1 MMIKDEIECDTG
13 PIALHEWKLPF
24 GTRIHEFWGAS
35 TLEAHPALS
44 AAPFSPSA
52 TTQTPGQA
60 PFLTIVINV
69 RGHNHHEDSPC
80 HNTTYSDDI
89 AKSSRR
95 VANALSGSQS
105 SPAIMAPSRSRLSG
119 NDTDASMQDA
129 PEPSPRPAYEM
140 DMDETPDYTD
150 SDTNPNTTA
159 SSVVGEPISDGRKR
173 RSEANQLRRSIF
185 GRKHDRLGE
194 SKEDD
199 TIRRFRYLLGLTD
212 LFRHFIE
219 TNPDP
224 KIRDIMTEIDRQNA
238 EEAKAKKGGARQGG
252 ATSDRRRRTE
262 AEEDA
267 ELLKDE
273 KHGGSAETVFRES
286 PSFIQGQMRD
296 YQVAGLNWLISLH
309 ENGISG
315 ILADEMGLGKTL
327 QTISF
332 LGYLR
337 HIMGITGPH
346 LVTVPKSTLDNWKR
360 EFAKWTPEVNVLVL
374 QGAKEERANL
384 ISERLVDE
392 NFDVCITSY
401 EMILREKA
409 HLKKFAWEYIIIDEA
424 HRIKNEES
432 SLAQVI
438 RLFNSRNRLL
448 ITGTPLQNNLHELWA
463 LLNFLLPDVFGDSEA
478 FDQWFSGQDRDQ
490 DTVVQQLHR
499 VLRPFLL
506 RRVKSD
512 VEKSLLPK
520 KEVNVYIGMSEMQVK
535 WYQKILEK
543 DIDAVNG
550 AGGKRESKTRLL
562 NIVMQLRKCCN
573 HPYLFEGAEPGPPYT
588 TDEHLVYN
596 AGKMVVLDKLLK
608 RLQTQGSRVL
618 IFSQMSRLLDILED
632 YCVFRQYKY
641 CRIDGG
647 TAHEDR
653 IAAID
658 EYNKPGSEK
667 FVFLLTTRAGG
678 LGINLTTADIVVLY
692 DSDWNPQADLQA
704 MDRAHRIGQT
714 KQVVVYRF
722 VTDNAIEEK
731 VLERAAQKLRLDQL
745 VIQQGRA
752 QQAAKAAANKDELLS
767 MIQHGAENVFKQKG
781 ATGLIAEKGTDMT
794 DDDIDKILSSGET
807 RTKELNAR
815 YEKLGIDDLQKFT
828 SESAYDWN
836 GENFAAKKKD
846 IGMTWINPAKRER
859 KEQTYSIDKY
869 YRQAMYGSSGGPKE
883 QKPKAPRAP
892 KQIHIQDYQFYPPA
906 LRDLQDR
913 ETAYYRKEIG
923 YKVPLADGDEENLSD
938 REAERALD
946 QQEIDEATP
955 LTEEE
960 QEEKQKLSQL
970 GFSDWNRRDFQQF
983 VNGSAKFGRTDYEGI
998 ATEVDSKT
1006 PQEVKA
1012 YAKIFWVRYTELADY
1027 MKAIKTIE
1035 DGEEKLRKIEHQR
1048 KMLRKKMQQYRVPLQ
1063 QLKINYSVSTTN
1075 KKVYTEEEDRFLLV
1089 QLDKHG
1095 VDSEGIFETIRDEIR
1110 DSPLFRFD
1118 WFFQS
1123 RTPNEL
1129 SRRCTTLLTT
1139 IVKEFEDVNTTK
1151 ANGHVNGRGKR
1162 EPEDEENDEDS
1173 ILGMAPP
1180 KKKSKNGVK
1189 NKALDNVKSGT
1200 GSKATSAAPSRASSV
1215 ASNQSTKAKPKGK
1228 KK

>member
-1 MMIKDEIECDTG
+1 
-13 PIALHEWKLPF
+13 
-24 GTRIHEFWGAS
+24 
-35 TLEAHPALS
+35 
-44 AAPFSPSA
+44 
-52 TTQTPGQA
+52 
-60 PFLTIVINV
+60 
-69 RGHNHHEDSPC
+69 
-80 HNTTYSDDI
+80 
-89 AKSSRR
+89 
-95 VANALSGSQS
+95 
-105 SPAIMAPSRSRLSG
+105 MA
-119 NDTDASMQDA
+119 
-129 PEPSPRPAYEM
+129 
-140 DMDETPDYTD
+140 
-150 SDTNPNTTA
+150 
-159 SSVVGEPISDGRKR
+159 
-173 RSEANQLRRSIF
+173 
-185 GRKHDRLGE
+185 
-194 SKEDD
+194 
-199 TIRRFRYLLGLTD
+199 
-212 LFRHFIE
+212 
-219 TNPDP
+219 
-224 KIRDIMTEIDRQNA
+224 EIDRQNTQDV
-238 EEAKAKKGGARQGG
+238 KAKKGAGRQGG

-273 KHGGSAETVFRES
+273 KRGGAAEIVFRES

-337 HIMGITGPH
+337 HMLGITGPH
-346 LVTVPKSTLDNWKR
+346 LITVPKSTLDNWCR
-360 EFAKWTPEVNVLVL
+360 EFKRWTPEVNVLVL
-374 QGAKEERANL
+374 QGAKEERQNL
-384 ISERLVDE
+384 IAERLVDE
-392 NFDVCITSY
+392 KFDVCITSY
-401 EMILREKA
+401 EMILREKS

-432 SLAQVI
+432 SLSQVI

-463 LLNFLLPDVFGDSEA
+463 LLNFLLPDVFGDAEA

-490 DTVVQQLHR
+490 DTVVQQLHK

-520 KEVNVYIGMSEMQVK
+520 KEVNLYLGMAEMQVK

-588 TDEHLVYN
+588 TDTHLVYN
-596 AGKMVVLDKLLK
+596 AGKMKVLDKLLE
-608 RLQTQGSRVL
+608 RMQTEGSRVL
-618 IFSQMSRLLDILED
+618 IFSQMSRMLDILED
-632 YCVFRQYKY
+632 YCVFKGYKY

-658 EYNKPGSEK
+658 DYNKEGSEK

-678 LGINLTTADIVVLY
+678 LGINLTTANIVVLY

-752 QQAAKAAANKDELLS
+752 QTAAKAAANKDELLS
-767 MIQHGAENVFKQKG
+767 MIQHGAEKVFKSKSG
-781 ATGLIAEKGTDMT
+781 AEASGSGENLEDA
-794 DDDIDKILSSGET
+794 DIEAILSQGEN
-807 RTKELNAR
+807 RTKELNAK
-815 YEKLGIDDLQKFT
+815 YEKLGIDDLQKFS
-828 SESAYDWN
+828 SESAYEWN
-836 GENFAAKKKD
+836 GENFANTKKD
-846 IGMTWINPAKRER
+846 IGINWINPAKRER
-859 KEQTYSIDKY
+859 KEQSYSMDQY
-869 YRQAMYGSSGGPKE
+869 YRQAMYANSKADA
-883 QKPKAPRAP
+883 KPKAPRAP
-892 KQIHIQDYQFYPPA
+892 KQVPVHDYQFYPPR

-913 ETAYYRKEIG
+913 ETAFYRKEIG
-923 YKVPLADGDEENLSD
+923 YKIPISDGDEENLSE

-946 QQEIDEATP
+946 QQEIDNATP

-960 QEEKQKLSQL
+960 KEEKEELSTQ
-970 GFSDWNRRDFQQF
+970 GFGSWSRRDFQQF
-983 VNGSAKFGRTDYEGI
+983 VNASGKFGRTDYEGI
-998 ATEVDSKT
+998 ASDIDSKT
-1006 PQEVKA
+1006 PQEIKTF
-1012 YAKIFWVRYTELADY
+1012 AKVFWQRYTEIHDY
-1027 MKAIKTIE
+1027 TRYIKVIE
-1035 DGEEKLRKIEHQR
+1035 DGEERTRRIEHQR
-1048 KMLRKKMQQYRVPLQ
+1048 KLLRKKMGQYRVPLQ

-1089 QLDKHG
+1089 LLDRYG
-1095 VDSEGIFETIRDEIR
+1095 IDSEGLYEKMRDDIRE
-1110 DSPLFRFD
+1110 SPLFRFD
-1118 WFFQS
+1118 WFFLS
-1123 RTPNEL
+1123 RTPIEL
-1129 SRRCTTLLTT
+1129 SRRCNTLITTV
-1139 IVKEFEDVNTTK
+1139 VKEFEDVPSSK
-1151 ANGHVNGRGKR
+1151 GSNGVNGKLKR
-1162 EPEDEENDEDS
+1162 DPDEENDEDS
-1173 ILGMAPP
+1173 VLGMAPA
-1180 KKKSKNGVK
+1180 KKKAKNGVK
-1189 NKALDNVKSGT
+1189 VCKL
-1200 GSKATSAAPSRASSV
+1200 
-1215 ASNQSTKAKPKGK
+1215 
-1228 KK
+1228 

>member
-1 MMIKDEIECDTG
+1 M
-13 PIALHEWKLPF
+13 
-24 GTRIHEFWGAS
+24 
-35 TLEAHPALS
+35 
-44 AAPFSPSA
+44 
-52 TTQTPGQA
+52 
-60 PFLTIVINV
+60 
-69 RGHNHHEDSPC
+69 
-80 HNTTYSDDI
+80 
-89 AKSSRR
+89 
-95 VANALSGSQS
+95 
-105 SPAIMAPSRSRLSG
+105 
-119 NDTDASMQDA
+119 
-129 PEPSPRPAYEM
+129 
-140 DMDETPDYTD
+140 
-150 SDTNPNTTA
+150 
-159 SSVVGEPISDGRKR
+159 
-173 RSEANQLRRSIF
+173 
-185 GRKHDRLGE
+185 
-194 SKEDD
+194 
-199 TIRRFRYLLGLTD
+199 TD
-212 LFRHFIE
+212 LFRHFID

-224 KIRDIMTEIDRQNA
+224 KIRGIIQEIDRQNA
-238 EEAKAKKGGARQGG
+238 EAKNKKAVSRQGG

-273 KHGGSAETVFRES
+273 KRGGSAEIVFRDS
-286 PSFIQGQMRD
+286 PAFIQGTMRD

-337 HIMGITGPH
+337 HMMGTTGPH
-346 LVTVPKSTLDNWKR
+346 LITVPKSTLDNWKR
-360 EFAKWTPEVNVLVL
+360 EFARWTPEVDVLVL
-374 QGAKEERANL
+374 QGAKEERHQL
-384 ISERLVDE
+384 INERLIDE
-392 NFDVCITSY
+392 KFDVCITSY

-432 SLAQVI
+432 SLSQVI

-463 LLNFLLPDVFGDSEA
+463 LLNFLLPDVFGDAEA

-596 AGKMVVLDKLLK
+596 AGKMAVLDKLLK
-608 RLQTQGSRVL
+608 RLKQQGSRVL

-658 EYNKPGSEK
+658 DYNKPDSEK

-678 LGINLTTADIVVLY
+678 LGINLTSADIVILY

-714 KQVVVYRF
+714 KQVIVYRF

-752 QQAAKAAANKDELLS
+752 QIAAKAAANKDELLS
-767 MIQHGAENVFKQKG
+767 MIQHGAEKVFQTRG
-781 ATGLIAEKGTDMT
+781 ATGTLADKGAELN
-794 DDDIDKILSSGET
+794 DDDIDNILTAGEN
-807 RTKELNAR
+807 RTKALNAR

-828 SESAYDWN
+828 SESAYEWN
-836 GENFAAKKKD
+836 GEDFAARKKD
-846 IGMTWINPAKRER
+846 IAVSWINPTKRER
-859 KEQTYSIDKY
+859 KEQIYSIDKY
-869 YRQAMYGSSGGPKE
+869 YKQALQTGGRTADS
-883 QKPKAPRAP
+883 KPKAPRAP
-892 KQIHIQDYQFYPPA
+892 KQVQAHDYQFYPPR
-906 LRDLQDR
+906 LRDLYDR

-923 YKVPLADGDEENLSD
+923 YKVPLADGDDDNLSE

-946 QQEIDEATP
+946 QQEIDSATP

-960 QEEKQKLSQL
+960 QEEKEKLAVQ
-970 GFSDWNRRDFQQF
+970 GFGDWNRRDFQQF
-983 VNGSAKFGRTDYEGI
+983 INGSGRYGRHDYEMI
-998 ATEVDSKT
+998 AQEVDNKT
-1006 PQEVKA
+1006 PAEVKM
-1012 YAKIFWVRYTELADY
+1012 YAKVFWQRYKEISDY
-1027 MKAIKTIE
+1027 NRYIKVIE
-1035 DGEEKLRKIEHQR
+1035 DGEERMRKIENQR
-1048 KMLRKKMQQYRVPLQ
+1048 KMLRKKMSQYRVPIQ

-1095 VDSEGIFETIRDEIR
+1095 IDSEGIYEKIRDEIR
-1110 DSPLFRFD
+1110 ESPLFRFD
-1118 WFFQS
+1118 WFFLS
-1123 RTPNEL
+1123 RTPVEIG
-1129 SRRCTTLLTT
+1129 RRCNTLLTT

-1151 ANGHVNGRGKR
+1151 ANGAAWKSKR
-1162 EPEDEENDEDS
+1162 EPDDDENDEDS
-1173 ILGMAPP
+1173 VLGMAPT
-1180 KKKSKNGVK
+1180 KKKSKAANGVK
-1189 NKALDNVKSGT
+1189 VRDTDHIAAASGNKFMLIHFATEQGT
-1200 GSKATSAAPSRASSV
+1200 R
-1215 ASNQSTKAKPKGK
+1215 
-1228 KK
+1228 

>member
-1 MMIKDEIECDTG
+1 
-13 PIALHEWKLPF
+13 
-24 GTRIHEFWGAS
+24 
-35 TLEAHPALS
+35 
-44 AAPFSPSA
+44 
-52 TTQTPGQA
+52 
-60 PFLTIVINV
+60 
-69 RGHNHHEDSPC
+69 
-80 HNTTYSDDI
+80 
-89 AKSSRR
+89 
-95 VANALSGSQS
+95 
-105 SPAIMAPSRSRLSG
+105 
-119 NDTDASMQDA
+119 
-129 PEPSPRPAYEM
+129 
-140 DMDETPDYTD
+140 
-150 SDTNPNTTA
+150 
-159 SSVVGEPISDGRKR
+159 
-173 RSEANQLRRSIF
+173 
-185 GRKHDRLGE
+185 
-194 SKEDD
+194 
-199 TIRRFRYLLGLTD
+199 
-212 LFRHFIE
+212 
-219 TNPDP
+219 
-224 KIRDIMTEIDRQNA
+224 MTEIDRQNA
-238 EEAKAKKGGARQGG
+238 EAAAAKKGSGRQGG
-252 ATSDRRRRTE
+252 AASDRRRRTE

-286 PSFIQGQMRD
+286 PGFIQGTMRD
-296 YQVAGLNWLISLH
+296 YQIAGLNWLISLH

-346 LVTVPKSTLDNWKR
+346 LITVPKSTLDNWKR

-374 QGAKEERANL
+374 QGAKEERNQL
-384 ISERLVDE
+384 IQERLVDE
-392 NFDVCITSY
+392 QFDVCITSY

-409 HLKKFAWEYIIIDEA
+409 HLRKFAWEYIIIDEA

-438 RLFNSRNRLL
+438 RMFNSRNRLL

-478 FDQWFSGQDRDQ
+478 FDSWFSGQDKDQ
-490 DTVVQQLHR
+490 DQVVQQLHR

-535 WYQKILEK
+535 WYKKILEK

-596 AGKMVVLDKLLK
+596 SGKMLVLDKLLK
-608 RLQTQGSRVL
+608 RMQKQGSRVL

-632 YCVFRQYKY
+632 YCVFRKYQY

-667 FVFLLTTRAGG
+667 FIFLLTTRAGG

-752 QQAAKAAANKDELLS
+752 QAAAKAAANKDELLS
-767 MIQHGAENVFKQKG
+767 MIQHGAGKVFETKG
-781 ATGLIAEKGTDMT
+781 AFGQLAEKGGQLD
-794 DDDIDKILSSGET
+794 DDDIDAILEAGES
-807 RTKELNAR
+807 RTKQLNAK
-815 YEKLGIDDLQKFT
+815 YEKLGLDDLQKFT
-828 SESAYDWN
+828 SESAYEWN
-836 GENFAAKKKD
+836 GEDFAARKKD
-846 IGMTWINPAKRER
+846 VGINWINPAKRER
-859 KEQTYSIDKY
+859 KEQVYSIDKY
-869 YRQAMYGSSGGPKE
+869 YKQALHTGGRTADP
-883 QKPKAPRAP
+883 KPKAPRAP
-892 KQIHIQDYQFYPPA
+892 KQVPVHDYQFYPPR

-923 YKVPLADGDEENLSD
+923 YKVPLPDGDDDNLSE

-946 QQEIDEATP
+946 QQEIDNATP

-960 QEEKQKLSQL
+960 QEEKAKLAQQ
-970 GFSDWNRRDFQQF
+970 GFGEWNRRDFQQF
-983 VNGSAKFGRTDYEGI
+983 INGSGRYGRNNYEEI
-998 ATEVDSKT
+998 ALEVDNKT
-1006 PQEVKA
+1006 PAEIKA
-1012 YAKIFWVRYTELADY
+1012 YAKVFWQRYTEIADY
-1027 MKAIKTIE
+1027 TKYIKVIE
-1035 DGEEKLRKIEHQR
+1035 DGEDRMRKIEHQR

-1089 QLDKHG
+1089 LLDKFG
-1095 VDSEGIFETIRDEIR
+1095 VDSEGIYEKIRDEIR
-1110 DSPLFRFD
+1110 ESPLFRFD
-1118 WFFQS
+1118 WFFLS
-1123 RTPNEL
+1123 RTPTEL
-1129 SRRCTTLLTT
+1129 SRRCNTLLTT
-1139 IVKEFEDVNTTK
+1139 VVKEFEDVNTTK
-1151 ANGHVNGRGKR
+1151 TNGVNGKLKR
-1162 EPEDEENDEDS
+1162 EVDDDENDEDS
-1173 ILGMAPP
+1173 ILGMAPA
-1180 KKKSKNGVK
+1180 KKKTKANGVK
-1189 NKALDNVKSGT
+1189 VKRISPTICDSPGGKT
-1200 GSKATSAAPSRASSV
+1200 
-1215 ASNQSTKAKPKGK
+1215 NMSTL
-1228 KK
+1228 

>member
-1 MMIKDEIECDTG
+1 M
-13 PIALHEWKLPF
+13 
-24 GTRIHEFWGAS
+24 
-35 TLEAHPALS
+35 
-44 AAPFSPSA
+44 AP
-52 TTQTPGQA
+52 
-60 PFLTIVINV
+60 
-69 RGHNHHEDSPC
+69 R
-80 HNTTYSDDI
+80 
-89 AKSSRR
+89 SSRQTA
-95 VANALSGSQS
+95 VDND
-105 SPAIMAPSRSRLSG
+105 AP
-119 NDTDASMQDA
+119 MPDA
-129 PEPSPRPAYEM
+129 PEVNNQAADDM
-140 DMDETPDYTD
+140 DIDETPDFSD

-159 SSVVGEPISDGRKR
+159 SSVAGEPVTDGRKK

-185 GRKHDRLGE
+185 GKKHDRLGE

-199 TIRRFRYLLGLTD
+199 TLRRFRYLLGLTD

-219 TNPDP
+219 HNPDP
-224 KIRDIMTEIDRQNA
+224 KIRDIMKEIDRQNA
-238 EEAKAKKGGARQGG
+238 EAAATKKGTGRQGG
-252 ATSDRRRRTE
+252 ASNERRRRTE

-286 PSFIQGQMRD
+286 PSFIQGTMRD

-346 LVTVPKSTLDNWKR
+346 LITVPKSTLDNWKR

-374 QGAKEERANL
+374 QGAKEERNQL
-384 ISERLVDE
+384 IQERLVDE
-392 NFDVCITSY
+392 QFDVCITSY

-409 HLKKFAWEYIIIDEA
+409 HLRKFAWEYIIIDEA

-438 RLFNSRNRLL
+438 RMFNSRNRLL

-478 FDQWFSGQDRDQ
+478 FDSWFSGQDKDQ
-490 DTVVQQLHR
+490 DQVVQQLHR

-520 KEVNVYIGMSEMQVK
+520 KEVNVYIGMAEMQVK
-535 WYQKILEK
+535 WYKKILEK

-588 TDEHLVYN
+588 TDEHLVFN
-596 AGKMVVLDKLLK
+596 SGKMLVLDKLLK
-608 RLQTQGSRVL
+608 RMQRQGSRVL

-632 YCVFRQYKY
+632 YCVFRKYQY

-667 FVFLLTTRAGG
+667 FIFLLTTRAGG
-678 LGINLTTADIVVLY
+678 LGINLTSADIVVLY

-752 QQAAKAAANKDELLS
+752 QAAAKAAANKDELLS
-767 MIQHGAENVFKQKG
+767 MIQHGAGKVFETKG
-781 ATGLIAEKGTDMT
+781 AFGQLAEKGGQLD
-794 DDDIDKILSSGET
+794 DDDIDAILASGED
-807 RTKELNAR
+807 RTKLLNAK
-815 YEKLGIDDLQKFT
+815 YEKLGLDDLQKFT
-828 SESAYDWN
+828 SESAYEWN
-836 GENFAAKKKD
+836 GEDFAARKKD
-846 IGMTWINPAKRER
+846 INLNWINPAKRER
-859 KEQTYSIDKY
+859 KEQVYSIDKY
-869 YRQAMYGSSGGPKE
+869 YKQALHTGGRTADP
-883 QKPKAPRAP
+883 KPKAPRAP
-892 KQIHIQDYQFYPPA
+892 KQVPVHDYQFYPPQ

-923 YKVPLADGDEENLSD
+923 YKVPLPDGDDENLSE

-946 QQEIDEATP
+946 QQEIDSATP

-960 QEEKQKLSQL
+960 QEEKQKLAQQ
-970 GFSDWNRRDFQQF
+970 GFGEWNRRDFQQF
-983 VNGSAKFGRTDYEGI
+983 INGSGRYGRNNYEEI
-998 ATEVDSKT
+998 ALEVDNKT
-1006 PQEVKA
+1006 PAEIKA
-1012 YAKIFWVRYTELADY
+1012 YAKVFWQRYTEIADY
-1027 MKAIKTIE
+1027 TKYIRVIE
-1035 DGEEKLRKIEHQR
+1035 DGEERMRKIEHQR

-1089 QLDKHG
+1089 LLDKFG
-1095 VDSEGIFETIRDEIR
+1095 VDSEGIYEKIRDEIR
-1110 DSPLFRFD
+1110 ESPLFRFD
-1118 WFFQS
+1118 WFFLS
-1123 RTPNEL
+1123 RTPTEL
-1129 SRRCTTLLTT
+1129 SRRCNTLLTT
-1139 IVKEFEDVNTTK
+1139 VVKEFEDVNTTSK
-1151 ANGHVNGRGKR
+1151 TNGVNGKTKR
-1162 EPEDEENDEDS
+1162 EVDDDENDEDS
-1173 ILGMAPP
+1173 ILGMAPA
-1180 KKKSKNGVK
+1180 KKKTKANGVK
-1189 NKALDNVKSGT
+1189 NKALDNVKSAN
-1200 GSKATSAAPSRASSV
+1200 GSKANSTSPSRASSV
-1215 ASNQSTKAKPKGK
+1215 ASTNSNAAATTTTTTKGKGAKGK

>member
-1 MMIKDEIECDTG
+1 M
-13 PIALHEWKLPF
+13 LNL
-24 GTRIHEFWGAS
+24 
-35 TLEAHPALS
+35 L
-44 AAPFSPSA
+44 
-52 TTQTPGQA
+52 
-60 PFLTIVINV
+60 
-69 RGHNHHEDSPC
+69 
-80 HNTTYSDDI
+80 
-89 AKSSRR
+89 
-95 VANALSGSQS
+95 
-105 SPAIMAPSRSRLSG
+105 
-119 NDTDASMQDA
+119 QDV
-129 PEPSPRPAYEM
+129 
-140 DMDETPDYTD
+140 DETPDYTD

-159 SSVVGEPISDGRKR
+159 SSVAGDPIDGRRK

-185 GRKHDRLGE
+185 GKKHDILGE

-199 TIRRFRYLLGLTD
+199 SIRRFRYLLGLTD

-219 TNPDP
+219 TNPNP
-224 KIRDIMTEIDRQNA
+224 KIRDIIVEIDKQN
-238 EEAKAKKGGARQGG
+238 EEAAKSKKKGARQGG
-252 ATSDRRRRTE
+252 ATTGRARRTE

-273 KHGGSAETVFRES
+273 RQGGSAETVFRES
-286 PSFIQGQMRD
+286 PSFIHGTMRD

-337 HIMGITGPH
+337 HIMDIKGPH

-360 EFAKWTPEVNVLVL
+360 EFEKWTPEVNVLVL
-374 QGAKEERANL
+374 QGAKDERHAL
-384 ISERLVDE
+384 INERLIDE
-392 NFDVCITSY
+392 KFDVCITSY

-409 HLKKFAWEYIIIDEA
+409 HLKKFAWEYIIVDEA

-438 RLFNSRNRLL
+438 RMFNSRNRLL

-478 FDQWFSGQDRDQ
+478 FDQWFSGQDQDQ

-506 RRVKSD
+506 RRVKAD

-520 KEVNVYIGMSEMQVK
+520 KEVNLYIGMSEMQVK

-588 TDEHLVYN
+588 TDEHLVFN
-596 AGKMVVLDKLLK
+596 SGKMALLDRLLK
-608 RLQTQGSRVL
+608 RLQAQGSRVL

-632 YCVFRQYKY
+632 YCVFRDYKY
-641 CRIDGG
+641 CRIDGS

-658 EYNKPGSEK
+658 DYNKPDSEK
-667 FVFLLTTRAGG
+667 FIFLLTTRAGG
-678 LGINLTTADIVVLY
+678 LGINLTSADIVILY

-722 VTDNAIEEK
+722 VTENAIEEK

-752 QQAAKAAANKDELLS
+752 PPGAKGPAGKEDLLN
-767 MIQHGAENVFKQKG
+767 MIQHGAEKVFQTKG
-781 ATGLIAEKGTDMT
+781 ATGLAAKGSDLN
-794 DDDIDKILSSGET
+794 DDDIEAILAKGEN
-807 RTKELNAR
+807 RTKELNAK
-815 YEKLGIDDLQKFT
+815 YEKLGIDDLQKFS
-828 SESAYDWN
+828 SESAYEWN
-836 GENFAAKKKD
+836 GENFGGKKKE
-846 IGMTWINPAKRER
+846 IGINWINPAKRER
-859 KEQTYSIDKY
+859 KEQSYSVDKF
-869 YRQAMYGSSGGPKE
+869 YRQAIYGNSGKPDP
-883 QKPKAPRAP
+883 KPKAPRAP
-892 KQIHIQDYQFYPPA
+892 KQVTVHDYQFYPSR
-906 LRDLQDR
+906 LRELQDR

-923 YKVPLADGDEENLSD
+923 YKVPISDGDADTLTE
-938 REAERALD
+938 REAERAQN
-946 QQEIDEATP
+946 QQEIDDATP
-955 LTEEE
+955 LNEEE
-960 QEEKQKLSQL
+960 QEEKQKLSLQ
-970 GFSDWNRRDFQQF
+970 GFGDWNKRDFQQF
-983 VNGSAKFGRTDYEGI
+983 INASAKHGRTAYEQI
-998 ATEVDSKT
+998 AQDIDSKT
-1006 PQEVKA
+1006 IAEVKA
-1012 YAKIFWVRYTELADY
+1012 YAKAFWQRHTEIADY
-1027 MKAIKTIE
+1027 PKYLQVIE
-1035 DGEEKLRKIEHQR
+1035 AGEERRNKTEHQR

-1063 QLKINYSVSTTN
+1063 QMKINYSVSTTN

-1089 QLDKHG
+1089 MLDKYG
-1095 VDSEGIFETIRDEIR
+1095 IDSEGIYDKIRDEIR
-1110 DSPLFRFD
+1110 ESPLFRFD
-1118 WFFQS
+1118 WFFLS
-1123 RTPNEL
+1123 RTPIEI

-1139 IVKEFEDVNTTK
+1139 IVKEFEDVHPAAAAGSKT
-1151 ANGHVNGRGKR
+1151 NGVNGKAKR
-1162 EPEDEENDEDS
+1162 DQPDDEDNDEDS
-1173 ILGMAPP
+1173 VLGMGPA
-1180 KKKSKNGVK
+1180 KKKTKNAVK
-1189 NKALDNVKSGT
+1189 VSCYFSGSCRSPDLS
-1200 GSKATSAAPSRASSV
+1200 GPLCYILFFIFF
-1215 ASNQSTKAKPKGK
+1215 
-1228 KK
+1228 

>member
-1 MMIKDEIECDTG
+1 MA
-13 PIALHEWKLPF
+13 P
-24 GTRIHEFWGAS
+24 TR
-35 TLEAHPALS
+35 
-44 AAPFSPSA
+44 
-52 TTQTPGQA
+52 
-60 PFLTIVINV
+60 
-69 RGHNHHEDSPC
+69 
-80 HNTTYSDDI
+80 
-89 AKSSRR
+89 SSR
-95 VANALSGSQS
+95 ASGH
-105 SPAIMAPSRSRLSG
+105 
-119 NDTDASMQDA
+119 DTDTSMADAS
-129 PEPSPRPAYEM
+129 ETFRPLPVDPM
-140 DMDETPDYTD
+140 DVDETPDYTED

-159 SSVVGEPISDGRKR
+159 SSVVGDPLTADGRKR
-173 RSEANQLRRSIF
+173 RSEATQLRRSVF
-185 GRKHDRLGE
+185 GKKHDRLGE

-199 TIRRFRYLLGLTD
+199 SIRRFRYLLGLTD

-219 TNPDP
+219 TNPNP
-224 KIRDIMTEIDRQNA
+224 RIQEIMVEIDRQNA
-238 EEAKAKKGGARQGG
+238 EAEKAKNSRNRQGG
-252 ATSDRRRRTE
+252 AASERRRRTE

-273 KHGGSAETVFRES
+273 KAGGSAETVFRDS
-286 PSFIQGQMRD
+286 PGFIKGGEMRD

-327 QTISF
+327 QTIAF

-346 LVTVPKSTLDNWKR
+346 LITVPKSTLDNWKR

-374 QGAKEERANL
+374 QGAKDERHAL
-384 ISERLVDE
+384 INERLIDE
-392 NFDVCITSY
+392 KFDVCITSY

-463 LLNFLLPDVFGDSEA
+463 LLNFLLPDVFGDAEA
-478 FDQWFSGQDRDQ
+478 FDQWFSGQGEDQ

-520 KEVNVYIGMSEMQVK
+520 KEINLYIGMSDMQVK
-535 WYQKILEK
+535 WYKKILEK

-588 TDEHLVYN
+588 TDEHLVVN
-596 AGKMVVLDKLLK
+596 AGKMVMLDRLLV
-608 RLQTQGSRVL
+608 RLKKQGSRVL

-632 YCVFRQYKY
+632 YCVFREFKY

-653 IAAID
+653 ISAID
-658 EYNKPGSEK
+658 DYNKPDSEK

-678 LGINLTTADIVVLY
+678 LGINLTSADIVVLY

-722 VTDNAIEEK
+722 VTENAIEEK

-752 QQAAKAAANKDELLS
+752 QTAAKAAANKDELLN
-767 MIQHGAENVFKQKG
+767 MIQHGAEKVFSTKG
-781 ATGLIAEKGTDMT
+781 GTGALTESAELN
-794 DDDIDKILSSGET
+794 DDDIDEILKHGEK
-807 RTKELNAR
+807 RTAELNAR

-828 SESAYDWN
+828 SESAYEWN
-836 GENFAAKKKD
+836 GQDFTNRKKE
-846 IGMTWINPAKRER
+846 IGMSWINPAKRER
-859 KEQTYSIDKY
+859 KEQSYSMDKY
-869 YRQAMYGSSGGPKE
+869 YKQALSTGGRTADT
-883 QKPKAPRAP
+883 KPKAPRAP
-892 KQIHIQDYQFYPPA
+892 KQVTVHDYQFFPGM

-913 ETAYYRKEIG
+913 ETAYHRKEIG
-923 YKVPLADGDEENLSD
+923 YKVPLPDGPEEDLSD

-946 QQEIDEATP
+946 QEEIDNATP

-960 QEEKQKLSQL
+960 QEEKQRLSLQ
-970 GFSDWNRRDFQQF
+970 GFADWNRRDFQQF
-983 VNGSAKFGRTDYEGI
+983 VNGSAKYGRKDYDAI
-998 ATEVDSKT
+998 SDEVDSKNA
-1006 PQEVKA
+1006 EDIKA
-1012 YAKIFWVRYTELADY
+1012 YAKVFWARYTEIADY
-1027 MKAIKTIE
+1027 PKYISLIE
-1035 DGEEKLRKIEHQR
+1035 AGEEKTRKMEHQR

-1089 QLDKHG
+1089 LLDKYG
-1095 VDSEGIFETIRDEIR
+1095 VDSEGIFERIRDEIR
-1110 DSPLFRFD
+1110 ESPLFRFD
-1118 WFFQS
+1118 WFFLS
-1123 RTPNEL
+1123 RTPIEI

-1139 IVKEFEDVNTTK
+1139 VAREFEDAAAPK
-1151 ANGHVNGRGKR
+1151 ANGTTNGKSKR
-1162 EPEDEENDEDS
+1162 EPEDDENDEDS
-1173 ILGMAPP
+1173 VLGMAPA
-1180 KKKSKNGVK
+1180 KKKTKNGVK
-1189 NKALDNVKSGT
+1189 NKALDVVKSVA
-1200 GSKATSAAPSRASSV
+1200 GSKATSAAPSSRASSV
-1215 ASNQSTKAKPKGK
+1215 MSTASSPAPTSSKSKAKGK

>member
-1 MMIKDEIECDTG
+1 M
-13 PIALHEWKLPF
+13 
-24 GTRIHEFWGAS
+24 
-35 TLEAHPALS
+35 
-44 AAPFSPSA
+44 AP
-52 TTQTPGQA
+52 
-60 PFLTIVINV
+60 
-69 RGHNHHEDSPC
+69 R
-80 HNTTYSDDI
+80 
-89 AKSSRR
+89 SR
-95 VANALSGSQS
+95 ANA
-105 SPAIMAPSRSRLSG
+105 A
-119 NDTDASMQDA
+119 DTDASMSDA
-129 PEPSPRPAYEM
+129 QEHRQGEEM
-140 DMDETPDYTD
+140 EVDETPDYTD
-150 SDTNPNTTA
+150 TENPSTTA
-159 SSVVGEPISDGRKR
+159 SSVAGEPTGDGRR
-173 RSEANQLRRSIF
+173 RRTEVNQLRRSIF
-185 GRKHDRLGE
+185 GKKHDRLGE

-238 EEAKAKKGGARQGG
+238 EAARAKKGAGRQGG
-252 ATSDRRRRTE
+252 ATSERRRRTE

-286 PSFIQGQMRD
+286 PAFVHGTMRD

-337 HIMGITGPH
+337 HILDITGPH
-346 LVTVPKSTLDNWKR
+346 LVIVPKSTLDNWKR
-360 EFAKWTPEVNVLVL
+360 EFARWTPEVDVLVL
-374 QGAKEERANL
+374 QGAKDERQNL
-384 ISERLVDE
+384 INERLVDE
-392 NFDVCITSY
+392 KFDVCITSY
-401 EMILREKA
+401 EMVLREKS

-432 SLAQVI
+432 SLSQVI
-438 RLFNSRNRLL
+438 RLFSSRNRLL

-463 LLNFLLPDVFGDSEA
+463 LLNFLLPDVFGDAEA

-520 KEVNVYIGMSEMQVK
+520 KEVNVYLGMSEMQVK

-596 AGKMVVLDKLLK
+596 AGKMAVLDKLLK
-608 RLQTQGSRVL
+608 RLQKQGSRVL

-632 YCVFRQYKY
+632 YCVFREYKY

-722 VTDNAIEEK
+722 VTENAIEEK

-767 MIQHGAENVFKQKG
+767 MIQHGAEKVFQSKG
-781 ATGLIAEKGTDMT
+781 PTGNMASGDGEIA
-794 DDDIDKILSSGET
+794 DDDIDEILARGEN
-807 RTKELNAR
+807 RTKQLNAK

-828 SESAYDWN
+828 SESAYEWN
-836 GENFAAKKKD
+836 GENFANTKKN
-846 IGMTWINPAKRER
+846 INMTWINPAKRER
-859 KEQTYSIDKY
+859 KEQSYSMDKY
-869 YRQAMYGSSGGPKE
+869 FRQTMYPNPKADA
-883 QKPKAPRAP
+883 KPKAPRAP
-892 KQIHIQDYQFYPPA
+892 KQITVHDYQFYPPR

-923 YKVPLADGDEENLSD
+923 YKVPLPDGEEDTLEE

-946 QQEIDEATP
+946 QQEIDNATP

-960 QEEKQKLSQL
+960 REEKDKLSSQ
-970 GFSDWNRRDFQQF
+970 GFGDWNKRDFQQF
-983 VNGSAKFGRTDYEGI
+983 VNGSGKYGRNDYEGI
-998 ATEVDSKT
+998 SNEIDSKT
-1006 PQEVKA
+1006 APEIKA
-1012 YAKIFWVRYTELADY
+1012 YAKVFWQRYTEIADY
-1027 MKAIKTIE
+1027 PKHIKTIE
-1035 DGEEKLRKIEHQR
+1035 DGEERTRRVEHHQKL
-1048 KMLRKKMQQYRVPLQ
+1048 LRKKMQQYRVPLQ

-1089 QLDKHG
+1089 LLDRYG
-1095 VDSEGIFETIRDEIR
+1095 IDSEGLYEKMRDDIRE
-1110 DSPLFRFD
+1110 SPLFRFD
-1118 WFFQS
+1118 WFFLS
-1123 RTPNEL
+1123 RTPIEL
-1129 SRRCTTLLTT
+1129 SRRCTTLITT
-1139 IVKEFEDVNTTK
+1139 IVKEFEDVPVRGS
-1151 ANGHVNGRGKR
+1151 NGVNGKSKR
-1162 EPEDEENDEDS
+1162 EPDDENDEDS
-1173 ILGMAPP
+1173 ILGMAPA
-1180 KKKSKNGVK
+1180 KKKAKNGVK
-1189 NKALDNVKSGT
+1189 NKALDNVKSVKS
-1200 GSKATSAAPSRASSV
+1200 SKNSSATPSRASSV
-1215 ASNQSTKAKPKGK
+1215 ASTASAGGSAKGKKGK